1 MNAND
6 AVRTRTRSFL
16 TAEWRYL
23 AMLNY
28 PVDQEIIRPLAPRG
42 TELDLWDGEA
52 YISLVGF
59 LFLDTRV
66 LGIAVPF
73 HRNFEEVNLRFYIRH
88 KAQSEWRRGVV
99 FVKEFVPRRAIAA
112 VAHMVYNEN
121 YANASMTH
129 SIDSSGGFL
138 RPGGTVAYTW
148 HAREGGGRMAV
159 TTQGEAR
166 LPAQGSHEEYIAEH
180 YWGCSVQ
187 RNGGTKAYRVEHPP
201 WKVWDSK
208 SAEFDG
214 DVESLYG
221 DCFVD
226 CLSTPPRSAF
236 VADGSAVTVCT
247 GVKLTESPSRQAAKV
262 APIREI
268 EPYAP
273 SKGMVERRGNYDN
286 SRFFRRRGFS

>member
-1 MNAND
+1 MNTNN
-6 AVRTRTRSFL
+6 AVRTRTRSVL
-16 TAEWRYL
+16 TTEWRYL

-59 LFLDTRV
+59 LFLNTRV
-66 LGIAVPF
+66 LGVAVPF
-73 HRNFEEVNLRFYIRH
+73 HRNFEEVNLRFYVRH

-99 FVKEFVPRRAIAA
+99 SVKEFVPRRAIAA
-112 VAHMVYNEN
+112 VARIVYNEN
-121 YANASMTH
+121 YETASITH
-129 SIDSSGGFL
+129 AIDSSGGFL

-148 HAREGGGRMAV
+148 RAREGRGRMAV

-166 LPAQGSHEEYIAEH
+166 SLVQGSHEQYIAEH
-180 YWGCSVQ
+180 CWGYSVQ

-214 DVESLYG
+214 DVECLYG
-221 DCFVD
+221 DCFVE
-226 CLSTPPRSAF
+226 CLSIPPRSAF
-236 VADGSAVTVCT
+236 VADGSVITVYNEL
-247 GVKLTESPSRQAAKV
+247 KLTESPSPQAAK
-262 APIREI
+262 AIPIGEI
-268 EPYAP
+268 EPSAP
-273 SKGMVERRGNYDN
+273 SKETAERRRNRATR
-286 SRFFRRRGFS
+286 SW